1 MEEEVGKYFEK
12 EYIWSMEKKRTDKEK
27 EESFGEGKLIVAPT
41 NRQPGEYKAICF
53 FEVRN

>member
-1 MEEEVGKYFEK
+1 MRRNIFGP
-12 EYIWSMEKKRTDKEK
+12 WRKKRTDKEK